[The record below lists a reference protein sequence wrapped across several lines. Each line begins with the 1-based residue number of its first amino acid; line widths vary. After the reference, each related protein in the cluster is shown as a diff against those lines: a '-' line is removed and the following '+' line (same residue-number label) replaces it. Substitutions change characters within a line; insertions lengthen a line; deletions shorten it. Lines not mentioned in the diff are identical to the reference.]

1 MTKDYYDI
9 LNRRK
14 PIDRAA
20 DAFTGAADQMRP
32 TNNAQRQEANML
44 RGFGAG
50 LGMSGDFVREQKL
63 KEIEDQAKELSTLD
77 YELKMSSGQNKVR
90 QEKLIGFYNNYRSD
104 LQMAN
109 DYLKNGDYDALDM
122 LIPTLSAGYEKAT
135 GNKIGKFVGSYNG
148 VVTFDVGGGNYQTM
162 SIKDMMNPL
171 MDVIPENERG
181 SYDAFMNTYQ
191 KKDFEIMRQ
200 SKQATLDHLLEQN
213 AQLRANTKQLNAHAK
228 VYEAEANPD
237 SLVNQIKKEDLRNK
251 IASTDKILKETEFV
265 GKEKGNLDKTYVS
278 NIKFLETY
286 DKDVTT
292 KKAALGAYKNIDKL
306 LTEENRELWNRSGSG
321 FISKAQRFLNPS
333 NTESSRRQAQI
344 EMQKE
349 PLYRQIKDIF
359 VGVVSDNDLA
369 LFVTTLPNLN
379 NPYEANKNII
389 DQRVD
394 QLETDIFKLENTKK
408 LLEENNYSIHHTHS
422 SIEDKVNQLNNE
434 RLENIKNE
442 KEKIKLDKQNKVKIL
457 IPDGTTKIINVNELD
472 KYIKNGAIKL

>member
-77 YELKMSSGQNKVR
+77 YELKVSSGQNKVR

-200 SKQATLDHLLEQN
+200 SKQATLDHLLAQN
-213 AQLRANTKQLNAHAK
+213 ALLRDQGNLYKSQAQQNTTGNINNDKDVKKSTLNKNYDYVEKTLLPKIKSDKSLLGIFNNMNKELTAHPNLFGSALQDK
-228 VYEAEANPD
+228 IRRSFIKNLGLEGSVPLDIYKLNSIEFEKTLRPILGGQFGEKEGYRVLGKYISFENNIDAAREYIPE
-237 SLVNQIKKEDLRNK
+237 QIKKLNEEIKHNNYL
-251 IASTDKILKETEFV
+251 LKEYNKDRSTNLFTHFEEDEEIDKSKLGEFPNT
-265 GKEKGNLDKTYVS
+265 NLNVHAIDAKKT
-278 NIKFLETY
+278 NIK
-286 DKDVTT
+286 
-292 KKAALGAYKNIDKL
+292 
-306 LTEENRELWNRSGSG
+306 
-321 FISKAQRFLNPS
+321 
-333 NTESSRRQAQI
+333 
-344 EMQKE
+344 
-349 PLYRQIKDIF
+349 
-359 VGVVSDNDLA
+359 
-369 LFVTTLPNLN
+369 
-379 NPYEANKNII
+379 
-389 DQRVD
+389 
-394 QLETDIFKLENTKK
+394 KK
-408 LLEENNYSIHHTHS
+408 L
-422 SIEDKVNQLNNE
+422 K
-434 RLENIKNE
+434 
-442 KEKIKLDKQNKVKIL
+442 
-457 IPDGTTKIINVNELD
+457 
-472 KYIKNGAIKL
+472 